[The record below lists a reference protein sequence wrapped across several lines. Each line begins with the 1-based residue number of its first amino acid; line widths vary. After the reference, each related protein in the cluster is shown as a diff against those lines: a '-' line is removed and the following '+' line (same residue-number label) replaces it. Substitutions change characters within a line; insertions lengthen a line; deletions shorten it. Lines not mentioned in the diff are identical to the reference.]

1 MPANLLSRHSLE
13 ILASFV
19 SGNVLLAFDFDGVL
33 APIVEARERAHL
45 RARTRALLIRV
56 AECCP
61 TIVVSGR
68 QLSDLTPRL
77 EGVPLQMVFGNFGHE
92 PPPVGHPPPRAVAR
106 WVADL
111 ERRFSGEEGV
121 VVEDKQFS
129 VAVHYRRSPHPIHAH
144 RIIEHELSAI
154 RGARVLQGSMAVMLV
169 PTDGPT
175 KGSTLQAARRR
186 LGCDRAVYVGDDGT
200 DEDAFVSAGPERLLS
215 VKVGSGL
222 TQARFRL
229 DSQVQVDRLL
239 VRILASRRHTVPDVR
254 SRP

>member
-1 MPANLLSRHSLE
+1 MPASLLSRHSLE
-13 ILASFV
+13 TLAAFV

-33 APIVEARERAHL
+33 APIVQVRERAHL

-56 AECCP
+56 AESCP

-68 QLSDLTPRL
+68 QLSDLAPRL
-77 EGVPLQMVFGNFGHE
+77 EGVPLQMVFGNFGYE
-92 PPPVGHPPPRAVAR
+92 PPPVDHPPPRVVAG

-121 VVEDKQFS
+121 VVEDKRFS
-129 VAVHYRRSPHPIHAH
+129 VAVHYRHSPHPIHAH
-144 RIIEHELSAI
+144 RIIERELATI
-154 RGARVLQGSMAVMLV
+154 RGARVLQGAMAVMLV
-169 PTDGPT
+169 PTGGPT

-200 DEDAFVSAGPERLLS
+200 DEDAFESAGPERLLS
-215 VKVGSGL
+215 VKVGPGL

-229 DSQVQVDRLL
+229 DNQAQIDRLL
-239 VRILASRRHTVPDVR
+239 VRILASRRPAITRLR
-254 SRP
+254 SRL